1 MNEEQKFVGNLF
13 LCRFAIF
20 ICMTSVA
27 IWFVFIPWKVNLLS
41 MSESQL
47 GFVFMIFGL
56 GSLFSIQIT
65 NRILLRRYSAESL
78 IRFTLPL
85 FPKTFFF
92 GHHQSHMDI
101 CFFMHF
107 LSVCVLELSIAASYL
122 LH

>member
-1 MNEEQKFVGNLF
+1 MSEEKKFVGNLF

-27 IWFVFIPWKVNLLS
+27 IWFVFIPWKVNLLF

-56 GSLFSIQIT
+56 GSLFSIQNT

-85 FPKTFFF
+85 FPITFFF
-92 GHHQSHMDI
+92 LDIIKLIWIFAFLCNSSQSV
-101 CFFMHF
+101 FWN
-107 LSVCVLELSIAASYL
+107 YQ
-122 LH
+122 